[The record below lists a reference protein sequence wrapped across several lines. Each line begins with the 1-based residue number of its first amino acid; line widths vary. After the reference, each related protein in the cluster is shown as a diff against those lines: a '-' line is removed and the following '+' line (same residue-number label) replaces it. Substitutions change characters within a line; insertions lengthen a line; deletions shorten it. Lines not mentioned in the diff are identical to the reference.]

1 MKNISL
7 KLGCILTKKITP
19 RNSLVSK
26 TRWFWLMSFTFF
38 NLISQTIET
47 SISPILVVLGVVQDG
62 GLPHIGCAK
71 SCCSNLTPEQG
82 AHYQVTALAVKQP
95 KINTSI
101 LFEAS
106 PDIVSQWN
114 QLENSPTAVFLTH
127 AHIGHYTGLMHLG
140 REALGAKNIP
150 VYVMPRMRS
159 YLKSNAPWS
168 QLVELKNIKLIKMTA
183 ERPKTI
189 GSVQITP
196 ILVPHR
202 DEFSETVGY
211 RIQGPNKTALFLPDI
226 DKWERWNTDLAEIL
240 KTVDYAFIDATFFD
254 EAELDYRPIDEIPHP
269 LVKETIALLEAS
281 PNHLK
286 KKVYFIHMNHT
297 NPMLNPNSTATKWV
311 LNQGFN
317 IARKGQSFGL

>member
-1 MKNISL
+1 MKNINL
-7 KLGCILTKKITP
+7 KLRYHLTKKINF

-26 TRWFWLMSFTFF
+26 TRWFWLICFTFF
-38 NLISQTIET
+38 NLISQTKET
-47 SISPILVVLGVVQDG
+47 SIRPILFVLGTVQDG
-62 GLPHIGCAK
+62 GLPHVGCVK

-82 AHYQVTALAVKQP
+82 AQHKVTALAVKQP

-114 QLENSPTAVFLTH
+114 HLENSPTAVFLTH
-127 AHIGHYTGLMHLG
+127 AHIGHYTGLMYLG
-140 REALGAKNIP
+140 KEALGAKNIP

-159 YLKSNAPWS
+159 FLKSNAPWS
-168 QLVELKNIKLIKMTA
+168 QLVELKNIELIKMTS
-183 ERPKTI
+183 ERPKTL
-189 GSVQITP
+189 GNVQITP

-254 EAELDYRPIDEIPHP
+254 EAELDHRPIDEIPHP
-269 LVKETIALLEAS
+269 LVKETVALLETS

-297 NPMLNPNSTATKWV
+297 NPMLNPNSAATKWV